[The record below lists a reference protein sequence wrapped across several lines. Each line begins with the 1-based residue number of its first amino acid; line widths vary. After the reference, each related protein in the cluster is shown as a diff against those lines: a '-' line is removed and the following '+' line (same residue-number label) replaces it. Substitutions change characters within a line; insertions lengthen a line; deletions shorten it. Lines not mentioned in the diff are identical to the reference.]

1 MLLWDTGR
9 LSISVVAI
17 VIFDAIRRF
26 AYDVKMTYG
35 EKIGRYFAVDI
46 PPSLPYIVNKEAIN
60 APETIE

>member
-1 MLLWDTGR
+1 
-9 LSISVVAI
+9 VAI

-26 AYDVKMTYG
+26 AYDVKMTAYG